1 MILSKPK
8 FWDNDRWFIAIL
20 LLPLS
25 LIVLLVV
32 FLKKKFTYSK
42 KFNSNIIC
50 VGNIYIGGTGKTPT
64 SILLANELLKLKKN
78 PVILRK
84 FYKNQLDEHNL
95 IKHYFKDLILNKN
108 RVNGILE
115 AEKKNHD
122 IIIMDD
128 GFQDYK
134 IKKNL
139 NIICFN
145 QNQLIGN
152 GFTFPSGPLRE
163 SLSAL
168 REAHIVL
175 INGEKNIKF
184 ENKLLKINKNLEFFY
199 SSYVPKN
206 IDKFKDK
213 NLIALAGIGNPNNF
227 FKLLEKHNLNIKK
240 KIIYPDHYEFKMAD
254 IETITNL
261 SKENNWQVIMTEKD
275 YFKTNI
281 PKNEIFQYL
290 KVSLEIYNKEKLT
303 KSILKK
309 I

>member
-42 KFNSNIIC
+42 KFNSNIIFM
-50 VGNIYIGGTGKTPT
+50 GNIYIGGTGKTPT

-134 IKKNL
+134 IKK
-139 NIICFN
+139 I
-145 QNQLIGN
+145 
-152 GFTFPSGPLRE
+152 
-163 SLSAL
+163 
-168 REAHIVL
+168 
-175 INGEKNIKF
+175 
-184 ENKLLKINKNLEFFY
+184 
-199 SSYVPKN
+199 
-206 IDKFKDK
+206 
-213 NLIALAGIGNPNNF
+213 
-227 FKLLEKHNLNIKK
+227 
-240 KIIYPDHYEFKMAD
+240 
-254 IETITNL
+254 
-261 SKENNWQVIMTEKD
+261 
-275 YFKTNI
+275 
-281 PKNEIFQYL
+281 
-290 KVSLEIYNKEKLT
+290 
-303 KSILKK
+303 
-309 I
+309 